1 MWQKRVCLWQHNSL
15 TQQKIGGSTELISSS
30 GRSSVSAGRGR
41 WNCWASRA
49 HIILL
54 NSVASGYKQ
63 PSQSSRSYLTTSA
76 PCCTTSQELNRKHKQ
91 NIDKTLPFAG
101 WFTHRGCCQNVSVGE
116 HGDRHHFKCCATA
129 KRHKSQSKMQ
139 FPGWDQRYYDMF
151 PWQRVVKNQKP
162 LKQNK
167 RSVWQVSLLRF
178 SPDIISL
185 TFCP

>member
-1 MWQKRVCLWQHNSL
+1 MWQKRFCLWQHNSL

-91 NIDKTLPFAG
+91 NIDKTLLSQGDSLTEAAAKM
-101 WFTHRGCCQNVSVGE
+101 WAWVSTGTGTILTVAQLQKDTS
-116 HGDRHHFKCCATA
+116 HSLKCSFLDEIRDTMIC
-129 KRHKSQSKMQ
+129 
-139 FPGWDQRYYDMF
+139 FPGNVLSRT
-151 PWQRVVKNQKP
+151 
-162 LKQNK
+162 
-167 RSVWQVSLLRF
+167 RSHLSKTREVFDKYRCF
-178 SPDIISL
+178 DFHL
-185 TFCP
+185 TLFL